1 MKLDSKLMVAV
12 LTLASS
18 ALISSAQTTYST
30 ATDGGPPHGGPGRHG
45 PRRPP
50 LCIAALDANHDGVI
64 DADEIANASAAL
76 QKLDKD
82 GDGKISLEE
91 FLGPRP
97 APPGAGT
104 NLPPVPPIFSALD
117 ANGDRVIDADELA
130 NAPAALKT
138 LDKNGDGQLTMD
150 EILPPHRGG
159 RGGPGGFGHRGGPG
173 GPGGFDGPPPA
184 DGQAPPAQGAPQE

>member
-1 MKLDSKLMVAV
+1 MKYHSRLLIAALA
-12 LTLASS
+12 LTSS
-18 ALISSAQTTYST
+18 ALISSAQTTNT
-30 ATDGGPPHGGPGRHG
+30 AATDGGPPPGGPGRHG
-45 PRRPP
+45 PHRPP
-50 LCIAALDANHDGVI
+50 RCIAALDANHDGII

-76 QKLDKD
+76 LKLDKD

-97 APPGAGT
+97 TPPGAGT

-117 ANGDRVIDADELA
+117 TNGDREIDADELA

-138 LDKNGDGQLTMD
+138 LDKNGDGQLSMD
-150 EILPPHRGG
+150 EILPPRRGG
-159 RGGPGGFGHRGGPG
+159 HGGPGGFGHGGGHG

-184 DGQAPPAQGAPQE
+184 DGQAPPAQGSPQE